1 MIDSYYAAYPGV
13 RRFLDETV
21 ARARELGFAT
31 TMWGRRRLVPDISA
45 RNAMVRAAAERTAM
59 NHPMQGSAA
68 DIIKIAMERVQRA
81 LNERGLES
89 RLIMQI
95 HDELDLQV
103 PDGELEEVRELVSRI
118 MEGVADLSVPLVAD
132 ASWGDNWAEAK

>member
-1 MIDSYYAAYPGV
+1 
-13 RRFLDETV
+13 
-21 ARARELGFAT
+21 
-31 TMWGRRRLVPDISA
+31 
-45 RNAMVRAAAERTAM
+45 
-59 NHPMQGSAA
+59 MQGSAA
-68 DIIKIAMERVQRA
+68 DIIKIAMQRVQRA

-103 PDGELEEVRELVSRI
+103 PDGELEEVRDLVSRT